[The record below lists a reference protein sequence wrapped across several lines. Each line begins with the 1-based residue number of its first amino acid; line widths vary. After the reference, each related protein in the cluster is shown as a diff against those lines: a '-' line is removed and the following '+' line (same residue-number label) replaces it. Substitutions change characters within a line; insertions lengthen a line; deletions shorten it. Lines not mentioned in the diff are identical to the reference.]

1 MCSCYSATSES
12 AESPYNRVARVTRVL
27 HTSCLCHQK
36 SYRNVA
42 WRVATMPGRPRRESR
57 WWAPQGCPAWMTKS
71 EVDVLWK
78 PEDDLEGEFD
88 RAVAEQGESA
98 TARRKLMNYFI
109 FNSTEIAD
117 WQEETDRA
125 SWYLRT
131 TGSLTLLLLRSKVET
146 YKSATYEERGSED
159 WMDRLFAASWPSAVA
174 PQAAQSGS
182 EADDHLSGIDDDSPS
197 VANGDDS
204 SVQMETNAVAPQ
216 AAQSGSE
223 ADDNLSGIDDDS
235 PSVANGD
242 DSLVQMETNAV
253 APQAAQSP
261 SEADDN
267 LAGNDDDDDEMDEAM
282 GAAEHEQG
290 TNVLPVSKGGASA
303 SSSAAT
309 WSSFAHASANT
320 PSAVASNGKVPAGV
334 TTATFDMKGYSIESG
349 KTASKMPAF
358 QVGHCTNLEELL
370 ASSHKK
376 ARLTEALGQEIE
388 VKLKP
393 LMDTGIIINESLRQ
407 AWLGDKNG
415 GNAGKCDSDNS
426 NGVSNPEEAT
436 TEAVA
441 ASFVAAVIAAAVAN
455 VEAGNGGQEGK
466 TADPSAAAAI
476 ASASTSSAAVASASA
491 SPAAS
496 TAAVALK
503 TATAKSASKGKQKMT
518 PEDKAVDSH
527 VDPYPKPDDSDE
539 EDGARRRRN
548 AGAEARAGHKRTSDA
563 LEQVAETNVIAMAIL
578 AKDCSMPALR
588 VAPSDPEG
596 DRSVVWLQ
604 NHHLVVNIASQ
615 SAWRLF
621 LMEHGEPTFCTKE
634 IFAGVGLL
642 RPGVS
647 PLLLAS
653 APICVRREALAR
665 NGKAGIPGDEIDLI
679 LCDGQAQKRGHAMLA
694 SVIRGMHE
702 MVTLKP
708 VGHHGYVVLTFLQ
721 CFTHEATFQKDEAW
735 LCDNYPHL
743 VPLLY
748 KPAAIVM
755 ANNEN
760 SLADTLLLASVE
772 DMSPGSKEAI
782 FQKGR
787 NSLLQKARHLIIDM
801 QEKRCEDG
809 TRLLFN
815 HDRSGQPIVNVQQL
829 KTMRWATDVFKAESA
844 FTAGDSGHQG
854 SESVSQLPAVT
865 ATQGGRK
872 TTKVSGPASV
882 AAGALSS
889 APKSAARPA
898 AARPAA
904 ALAAS
909 SPAVASSCS
918 KSSAGSKSTQ
928 LAKPKQGLSSLNPKQ
943 GQSSGRYPKMA
954 VQEDMLDVDT
964 ASVVESL
971 SEALGLGGSPTFD
984 ALDVAG
990 VLKHIDVQAARA
1002 NAQRGAKAAFDYI
1015 KGRTSTLVNTTW
1027 KNNLQ
1032 RMETKAFQA
1041 TTLHELRNVERMAL
1055 SYYEDLVSAMNVL
1068 YSMALKYSAS
1078 YAPQVKQSNLLKTHY
1093 ENVGRAVSSVMARLE
1108 ETANERKRSRGGTP
1122 PVHALSLMPPSQPSL
1137 PSEMVDVLK
1146 QIAEVGQ
1153 TIAEAKRPRPEAKE
1167 TDAKIRDLQKE
1178 LDITKATYEAE
1189 AKHGSKLAAQASSF
1203 QAEQDKLK
1211 EKLHQVEMENA
1222 KMQASI
1228 TAKAEMQV
1236 ELTKLNQAHLESS
1249 NTASCFRGA
1258 MMMQSCTSFGAG
1270 GSSQQVMGAHQGWAA
1285 LLGCSQSAS
1294 GGFGSSLPM
1303 MAPRNRPL
1311 QELKGPADETSPMP
1325 PRVAQEVQ
1333 ELITE
1338 VERAMK
1344 VCSANQNFDGALAL
1358 QSQGRAIKQ
1367 TVEEIAVLN
1376 ANLTEFKRVNAFEEA
1391 ATTFRQLDEAVTKLN
1406 QQKDAVRNTLS
1417 QLF

>member
-1 MCSCYSATSES
+1 
-12 AESPYNRVARVTRVL
+12 
-27 HTSCLCHQK
+27 
-36 SYRNVA
+36 
-42 WRVATMPGRPRRESR
+42 
-57 WWAPQGCPAWMTKS
+57 
-71 EVDVLWK
+71 
-78 PEDDLEGEFD
+78 
-88 RAVAEQGESA
+88 
-98 TARRKLMNYFI
+98 
-109 FNSTEIAD
+109 
-117 WQEETDRA
+117 
-125 SWYLRT
+125 
-131 TGSLTLLLLRSKVET
+131 
-146 YKSATYEERGSED
+146 
-159 WMDRLFAASWPSAVA
+159 
-174 PQAAQSGS
+174 
-182 EADDHLSGIDDDSPS
+182 
-197 VANGDDS
+197 
-204 SVQMETNAVAPQ
+204 
-216 AAQSGSE
+216 
-223 ADDNLSGIDDDS
+223 
-235 PSVANGD
+235 
-242 DSLVQMETNAV
+242 
-253 APQAAQSP
+253 
-261 SEADDN
+261 
-267 LAGNDDDDDEMDEAM
+267 
-282 GAAEHEQG
+282 
-290 TNVLPVSKGGASA
+290 
-303 SSSAAT
+303 
-309 WSSFAHASANT
+309 
-320 PSAVASNGKVPAGV
+320 
-334 TTATFDMKGYSIESG
+334 
-349 KTASKMPAF
+349 
-358 QVGHCTNLEELL
+358 
-370 ASSHKK
+370 
-376 ARLTEALGQEIE
+376 
-388 VKLKP
+388 
-393 LMDTGIIINESLRQ
+393 
-407 AWLGDKNG
+407 
-415 GNAGKCDSDNS
+415 
-426 NGVSNPEEAT
+426 
-436 TEAVA
+436 
-441 ASFVAAVIAAAVAN
+441 
-455 VEAGNGGQEGK
+455 
-466 TADPSAAAAI
+466 
-476 ASASTSSAAVASASA
+476 
-491 SPAAS
+491 
-496 TAAVALK
+496 
-503 TATAKSASKGKQKMT
+503 
-518 PEDKAVDSH
+518 
-527 VDPYPKPDDSDE
+527 
-539 EDGARRRRN
+539 
-548 AGAEARAGHKRTSDA
+548 
-563 LEQVAETNVIAMAIL
+563 MAIL
-578 AKDCSMPALR
+578 AKDCSMPALG

-679 LCDGQAQKRGHAMLA
+679 LSDGQAQKRGHAMLA

-721 CFTHEATFQKDEAW
+721 CFTHEATFQKDESW

-748 KPAAIVM
+748 NPAAIVM

-760 SLADTLLLASVE
+760 SLADALLLASVE

-787 NSLLQKARHLIIDM
+787 SSLLQKARHLIIDM
-801 QEKRCEDG
+801 QEKRGEDG
-809 TRLLFN
+809 TRLLFT
-815 HDRSGQPIVNVQQL
+815 HDRAGQPIVNVQQL

-854 SESVSQLPAVT
+854 SESVSLLPAVT

-872 TTKVSGPASV
+872 TTKGSGPASV

-889 APKSAARPA
+889 APKSAA
-898 AARPAA
+898 ARTAA

-928 LAKPKQGLSSLNPKQ
+928 LAKPKQGQSSLNPKQ
-943 GQSSGRYPKMA
+943 GQSSVRNPKEA
-954 VQEDMLDVDT
+954 ANKEDIFDADT

-971 SEALGLGGSPTFD
+971 TEALGLGGSPTFD
-984 ALDVAG
+984 SLDVADL
-990 VLKHIDVQAARA
+990 LKHIDEQAARG

-1015 KGRTSTLVNTTW
+1015 KGRTSSLVNNTW

-1032 RMETKAFQA
+1032 KMENRAFQA
-1041 TTLHELRNVERMAL
+1041 TTLDELRNVERMAR

-1093 ENVGRAVSSVMARLE
+1093 DDVVRAVQRGVARLE
-1108 ETANERKRSRGGTP
+1108 ETANERKRSRGATP
-1122 PVHALSLMPPSQPSL
+1122 PVHALSLMPPPQPSF
-1137 PSEMVDVLK
+1137 PSELVDVFK
-1146 QIAEVGQ
+1146 RIAEVGQ
-1153 TIAEAKRPRPEAKE
+1153 SIAEAKRPRPEAKE
-1167 TDAKIRDLQKE
+1167 TDARISDLKKE
-1178 LDITKATYEAE
+1178 IEITKATHEAE

-1203 QAEQDKLK
+1203 QAQQDKLK

-1228 TAKAEMQV
+1228 AAKAEMQV
-1236 ELTKLNQAHLESS
+1236 ELTKVNQAHLESS

-1294 GGFGSSLPM
+1294 GGFGSLPPM
-1303 MAPRNRPL
+1303 MAPRNRSLP
-1311 QELKGPADETSPMP
+1311 ELKGPADETSPMP
-1325 PRVAQEVQ
+1325 PRVAQEVE

-1344 VCSANQNFDGALAL
+1344 VCSANQKFDGALAL

>member
-1 MCSCYSATSES
+1 MCYCYSATSES

-42 WRVATMPGRPRRESR
+42 WRVACHATMPGRPKRGSR
-57 WWAPQGCPAWMTKS
+57 WWAPLGCPAWMTKS

-159 WMDRLFAASWPSAVA
+159 WMDRLFAASWPCSAVA

-204 SVQMETNAVAPQ
+204 
-216 AAQSGSE
+216 
-223 ADDNLSGIDDDS
+223 
-235 PSVANGD
+235 
-242 DSLVQMETNAV
+242 LVQMETNAV
-253 APQAAQSP
+253 APPAAQSP

-267 LAGNDDDDDEMDEAM
+267 LAGNDDDDDEMDKAM

-309 WSSFAHASANT
+309 WSSFAHAFANT
-320 PSAVASNGKVPAGV
+320 PSAVASNGKAPAV
-334 TTATFDMKGYSIESG
+334 TNATFDMQGYSIESG

-358 QVGHCTNLEELL
+358 QVGHCTDLEELL

-393 LMDTGIIINESLRQ
+393 LMDTGIIINEGLRQ

-441 ASFVAAVIAAAVAN
+441 ASVVAAVIAAAVAN

-503 TATAKSASKGKQKMT
+503 TANAKSASKGKQKMT

-539 EDGARRRRN
+539 EDGAGRRRS

-588 VAPSDPEG
+588 VTPSDPEG

-721 CFTHEATFQKDEAW
+721 CFTHEATFQKDESW
-735 LCDNYPHL
+735 LNDNYPHL

-760 SLADTLLLASVE
+760 SLADALLLASVE

-872 TTKVSGPASV
+872 TTKGSGPASV

-928 LAKPKQGLSSLNPKQ
+928 LAKPKQGPSSLNPKQ

-954 VQEDMLDVDT
+954 VEEDMLDVDT

-971 SEALGLGGSPTFD
+971 SEALGLGRSPTFD

-1041 TTLHELRNVERMAL
+1041 TTLHELRNVEQMAL

-1137 PSEMVDVLK
+1137 PSEMVHVLK

-1178 LDITKATYEAE
+1178 LDITKATYAAE

-1391 ATTFRQLDEAVTKLN
+1391 ATAFRQLDEAVTKLN

-1417 QLF
+1417 QLFC

>member
-1 MCSCYSATSES
+1 
-12 AESPYNRVARVTRVL
+12 
-27 HTSCLCHQK
+27 
-36 SYRNVA
+36 
-42 WRVATMPGRPRRESR
+42 
-57 WWAPQGCPAWMTKS
+57 MTKS

-78 PEDDLEGEFD
+78 PEDDLEVEFD
-88 RAVAEQGESA
+88 RVVAEQGECA
-98 TARRKLMNYFI
+98 TARRMLMNYFI

-159 WMDRLFAASWPSAVA
+159 WMDGLFAASWTSAVA

-182 EADDHLSGIDDDSPS
+182 EPDDHLSGIDDDSPS
-197 VANGDDS
+197 VAND
-204 SVQMETNAVAPQ
+204 
-216 AAQSGSE
+216 
-223 ADDNLSGIDDDS
+223 
-235 PSVANGD
+235 D

-253 APQAAQSP
+253 APQAAQNP

-267 LAGNDDDDDEMDEAM
+267 LAGNDDDDDEMDTAM

-320 PSAVASNGKVPAGV
+320 PSAVASNGKAPAL
-334 TTATFDMKGYSIESG
+334 TTATFDMHGCSIEFSIESG

-358 QVGHCTNLEELL
+358 QVGHFTDLDELL
-370 ASSHKK
+370 AASQKK
-376 ARLTEALGQEIE
+376 ARSTEVLGQEIE
-388 VKLKP
+388 VQLKP
-393 LMDTGIIINESLRQ
+393 LFDTGIRIHEGLRQ
-407 AWLGDKNG
+407 ARLGDKNG
-415 GNAGKCDSDNS
+415 GNGGKCDSDDS

-441 ASFVAAVIAAAVAN
+441 ASVVAAVIAAAVAN

-503 TATAKSASKGKQKMT
+503 AADAKSASKGKQKMT

-539 EDGARRRRN
+539 EDGARRRRS
-548 AGAEARAGHKRTSDA
+548 AGAEARTGHKRTSDA
-563 LEQVAETNVIAMAIL
+563 LEQVVETNVIAMAIL
-578 AKDCSMPALR
+578 AKDCSMPDLR

-653 APICVRREALAR
+653 APICVRRDALAR

-721 CFTHEATFQKDEAW
+721 CFTHEATFQKDESW

-760 SLADTLLLASVE
+760 SLADALLLASVE

-801 QEKRCEDG
+801 QEKRCADG

-815 HDRSGQPIVNVQQL
+815 HDRSGQPIVNLQQL

-854 SESVSQLPAVT
+854 SESVSLLPAVT
-865 ATQGGRK
+865 STQGGRK
-872 TTKVSGPASV
+872 TTKGSGPASV

-889 APKSAARPA
+889 APKS

-954 VQEDMLDVDT
+954 AQEDMFDADT

-984 ALDVAG
+984 SLDVAG
-990 VLKHIDVQAARA
+990 VLKQIDVHATRA

-1015 KGRTSTLVNTTW
+1015 KGRTSALVNTTW

-1041 TTLHELRNVERMAL
+1041 TTLHELRNVERTAL

-1093 ENVGRAVSSVMARLE
+1093 ENVTRAVSSGMARLE
-1108 ETANERKRSRGGTP
+1108 EAANEKKRSRGGTP
-1122 PVHALSLMPPSQPSL
+1122 PVHALSLMPPSQQSL
-1137 PSEMVDVLK
+1137 PSEMVHVLK

-1153 TIAEAKRPRPEAKE
+1153 TIAEAEAKRPRPEAKE

-1178 LDITKATYEAE
+1178 LDITKATHEAE
-1189 AKHGSKLAAQASSF
+1189 AKHGSKLAAQASSY
-1203 QAEQDKLK
+1203 QAQQDKLL
-1211 EKLHQVEMENA
+1211 EKLHQVEIENA

-1228 TAKAEMQV
+1228 AAKAEMQV
-1236 ELTKLNQAHLESS
+1236 ELTKVNQAHLESS

-1303 MAPRNRPL
+1303 MAPRNRSLP
-1311 QELKGPADETSPMP
+1311 ELKGPADETSPMP

-1344 VCSANQNFDGALAL
+1344 VCSTNENFDVALAL

-1367 TVEEIAVLN
+1367 TVEEIAVLT

>member
-1 MCSCYSATSES
+1 M
-12 AESPYNRVARVTRVL
+12 
-27 HTSCLCHQK
+27 
-36 SYRNVA
+36 
-42 WRVATMPGRPRRESR
+42 
-57 WWAPQGCPAWMTKS
+57 
-71 EVDVLWK
+71 
-78 PEDDLEGEFD
+78 
-88 RAVAEQGESA
+88 
-98 TARRKLMNYFI
+98 
-109 FNSTEIAD
+109 
-117 WQEETDRA
+117 
-125 SWYLRT
+125 
-131 TGSLTLLLLRSKVET
+131 
-146 YKSATYEERGSED
+146 
-159 WMDRLFAASWPSAVA
+159 AASV
-174 PQAAQSGS
+174 
-182 EADDHLSGIDDDSPS
+182 
-197 VANGDDS
+197 
-204 SVQMETNAVAPQ
+204 
-216 AAQSGSE
+216 
-223 ADDNLSGIDDDS
+223 
-235 PSVANGD
+235 
-242 DSLVQMETNAV
+242 
-253 APQAAQSP
+253 
-261 SEADDN
+261 
-267 LAGNDDDDDEMDEAM
+267 
-282 GAAEHEQG
+282 
-290 TNVLPVSKGGASA
+290 
-303 SSSAAT
+303 
-309 WSSFAHASANT
+309 
-320 PSAVASNGKVPAGV
+320 
-334 TTATFDMKGYSIESG
+334 
-349 KTASKMPAF
+349 
-358 QVGHCTNLEELL
+358 
-370 ASSHKK
+370 
-376 ARLTEALGQEIE
+376 
-388 VKLKP
+388 
-393 LMDTGIIINESLRQ
+393 
-407 AWLGDKNG
+407 
-415 GNAGKCDSDNS
+415 
-426 NGVSNPEEAT
+426 
-436 TEAVA
+436 
-441 ASFVAAVIAAAVAN
+441 VAAVIAAAVAN

-503 TATAKSASKGKQKMT
+503 AAAAKSASKGKQKMT

-563 LEQVAETNVIAMAIL
+563 LEQVVETNVIAMAIL

-721 CFTHEATFQKDEAW
+721 CFTHEATFQKDESW
-735 LCDNYPHL
+735 LNDNYPHL

-760 SLADTLLLASVE
+760 SLADALLLASVE

-854 SESVSQLPAVT
+854 SESVSLLPAVT
-865 ATQGGRK
+865 ATQGNRK
-872 TTKVSGPASV
+872 TTKGSGPASV

-889 APKSAARPA
+889 APKS

-943 GQSSGRYPKMA
+943 GQSSVRNPKEA
-954 VQEDMLDVDT
+954 ANKEDIFDADT

-971 SEALGLGGSPTFD
+971 TEALGLGRSPTFD
-984 ALDVAG
+984 SLDVADL
-990 VLKHIDVQAARA
+990 LKHIDEQAARG

-1137 PSEMVDVLK
+1137 PSEMVHVLK

-1167 TDAKIRDLQKE
+1167 TDAKVRDLQKE
-1178 LDITKATYEAE
+1178 LDVIKATHEAE

-1203 QAEQDKLK
+1203 QAQQDKLK

-1228 TAKAEMQV
+1228 QAKAEMQV
-1236 ELTKLNQAHLESS
+1236 ELTKVNQAHLESS

-1303 MAPRNRPL
+1303 MAPRNRSL

>member
-1 MCSCYSATSES
+1 
-12 AESPYNRVARVTRVL
+12 
-27 HTSCLCHQK
+27 
-36 SYRNVA
+36 
-42 WRVATMPGRPRRESR
+42 
-57 WWAPQGCPAWMTKS
+57 MTKS

-197 VANGDDS
+197 VANGDDC
-204 SVQMETNAVAPQ
+204 
-216 AAQSGSE
+216 
-223 ADDNLSGIDDDS
+223 
-235 PSVANGD
+235 
-242 DSLVQMETNAV
+242 LVQMETNAV

-320 PSAVASNGKVPAGV
+320 PSAVASNGKAPAV
-334 TTATFDMKGYSIESG
+334 TTATFDMQGYSIESG

-358 QVGHCTNLEELL
+358 QVGHCTDLEELL

-441 ASFVAAVIAAAVAN
+441 ASVVAAVIAAAVAN

-503 TATAKSASKGKQKMT
+503 TATATSASKGKQKMT

-539 EDGARRRRN
+539 EDGARRRRS

-578 AKDCSMPALR
+578 AKDCSMTALR
-588 VAPSDPEG
+588 VMPSDPEG

-721 CFTHEATFQKDEAW
+721 CFTHEATFQKDESW

-760 SLADTLLLASVE
+760 SLADALLLASVE

-872 TTKVSGPASV
+872 TTKGLGPASV

-918 KSSAGSKSTQ
+918 KSSTGSKSTQ
-928 LAKPKQGLSSLNPKQ
+928 LTKPKQGPSSLNPKQ

-1178 LDITKATYEAE
+1178 LDITKATYAAE
-1189 AKHGSKLAAQASSF
+1189 AKHGSKLASQASSF

-1338 VERAMK
+1338 VERAIK

-1376 ANLTEFKRVNAFEEA
+1376 ANLTELKRVNAFEEA

>member
-1 MCSCYSATSES
+1 
-12 AESPYNRVARVTRVL
+12 
-27 HTSCLCHQK
+27 
-36 SYRNVA
+36 
-42 WRVATMPGRPRRESR
+42 
-57 WWAPQGCPAWMTKS
+57 MTKS
-71 EVDVLWK
+71 EVEALWK
-78 PEDDLEGEFD
+78 PEDDLEGEF
-88 RAVAEQGESA
+88 ESQESA
-98 TARRKLMNYFI
+98 TARRMLMNYLI
-109 FNSTEIAD
+109 FNPTEIAD

-125 SWYLRT
+125 SWYRCT
-131 TGSLTLLLLRSKVET
+131 TGSLTLLHLRDKVEQ

-159 WMDRLFAASWPSAVA
+159 WMDQLFAEPSTSAVA
-174 PQAAQSGS
+174 A
-182 EADDHLSGIDDDSPS
+182 E
-197 VANGDDS
+197 
-204 SVQMETNAVAPQ
+204 

-242 DSLVQMETNAV
+242 DSLAQMETNAV
-253 APQAAQSP
+253 SAQAAQSP
-261 SEADDN
+261 SVADNN

-290 TNVLPVSKGGASA
+290 TSLVLPVSKGGASA
-303 SSSAAT
+303 SSSAAA
-309 WSSFAHASANT
+309 WSSFAHASA
-320 PSAVASNGKVPAGV
+320 AASNCEAPAS
-334 TTATFDMKGYSIESG
+334 TTATFHMQGNSIERG
-349 KTASKMPAF
+349 KTASMMPAF
-358 QVGHCTNLEELL
+358 QVGHITDLDELL
-370 ASSHKK
+370 AASQKK
-376 ARLTEALGQEIE
+376 ARLMEAEGQKIE
-388 VKLKP
+388 DNLKP
-393 LMDTGIIINESLRQ
+393 LFKTGIIINEDLRR
-407 AWLGDKNG
+407 AWLGDKNVGNG
-415 GNAGKCDSDNS
+415 GKRDSDDS
-426 NGVSNPEEAT
+426 NGVLNPEEAT
-436 TEAVA
+436 AEAVA
-441 ASFVAAVIAAAVAN
+441 ASFAAAVIALAVAN
-455 VEAGNGGQEGK
+455 VEAGNGAQEGK

-476 ASASTSSAAVASASA
+476 ASASASASSAAIASASASSAAVASASA
-491 SPAAS
+491 SSAAS
-496 TAAVALK
+496 RAAVALK
-503 TATAKSASKGKQKMT
+503 AVAAKSASMGKQKIT
-518 PEDKAVDSH
+518 PMVVDSH
-527 VDPYPKPDDSDE
+527 VVPYSKPDDSDE
-539 EDGARRRRN
+539 EDGASLWRSAR
-548 AGAEARAGHKRTSDA
+548 AEANAGHKRTSDA
-563 LEQVAETNVIAMAIL
+563 LEQVVEANVIAMAIL

-653 APICVRREALAR
+653 APICVQREALAR

-679 LCDGQAQKRGHAMLA
+679 LSDCQAQKRGHAMLA
-694 SVIRGMHE
+694 SVIRGQYE

-721 CFTHEATFQKDEAW
+721 CFTHEATFKKDESW
-735 LCDNYPHL
+735 LLDHYPHL

-760 SLADTLLLASVE
+760 SPADSLLLASVE

-787 NSLLQKARHLIIDM
+787 STLLQKARHLIIDM
-801 QEKRCEDG
+801 QEKRGEDG
-809 TRLLFN
+809 TRLLFT
-815 HDRSGQPIVNVQQL
+815 HDRAGQPMVNFQQL

-844 FTAGDSGHQG
+844 FNAGDSGHQG
-854 SESVSQLPAVT
+854 SESVSLHPAVM
-865 ATQGGRK
+865 AKQASRK
-872 TTKVSGPASV
+872 TNGSVPASL

-889 APKSAARPA
+889 APKSAA
-898 AARPAA
+898 ARTAA

-928 LAKPKQGLSSLNPKQ
+928 IAKPKSSLNSKQ
-943 GQSSGRYPKMA
+943 GQSSVRNPKEA
-954 VQEDMLDVDT
+954 ANKEDIFDADT

-971 SEALGLGGSPTFD
+971 TEALGLGGSPTFD
-984 ALDVAG
+984 SLDLADA
-990 VLKHIDVQAARA
+990 LKHIDEQAAKA
-1002 NAQRGAKAAFDYI
+1002 KAQRGAKAAFDYI
-1015 KGRTSTLVNTTW
+1015 KGRTSSLVNNTW

-1032 RMETKAFQA
+1032 KMENRAFQA
-1041 TTLHELRNVERMAL
+1041 TTLDELRNVERMAR

-1093 ENVGRAVSSVMARLE
+1093 EDVVRAVSRGVARLE

-1122 PVHALSLMPPSQPSL
+1122 PVHALSLMPPQQPSF
-1137 PSEMVDVLK
+1137 PSELVDVFK
-1146 QIAEVGQ
+1146 RIAEVGQ
-1153 TIAEAKRPRPEAKE
+1153 SIAEAKRPRPEAKE
-1167 TDAKIRDLQKE
+1167 TDARISDLKKE
-1178 LDITKATYEAE
+1178 LEITKAKHEME
-1189 AKHGSKLAAQASSF
+1189 AKHGSKLTEQASSF
-1203 QAEQDKLK
+1203 QARQDKLK
-1211 EKLHQVEMENA
+1211 EELHQVQMENA
-1222 KMQASI
+1222 RMQERSA
-1228 TAKAEMQV
+1228 AKAEMQV
-1236 ELTKLNQAHLESS
+1236 ELTKMSQAHFESS

-1303 MAPRNRPL
+1303 MAPRNHTVL
-1311 QELKGPADETSPMP
+1311 ELKGPADKTSPMP
-1325 PRVAQEVQ
+1325 PGVAQDVQ

-1338 VERAMK
+1338 VERAIK
-1344 VCSANQNFDGALAL
+1344 VCSECQNFDGALAL
-1358 QSQGRAIKQ
+1358 QNQGRAIKQ
-1367 TVEEIAVLN
+1367 TVEEIAVLD
-1376 ANLTEFKRVNAFEEA
+1376 ANLTEFKRVNDFDKAGA
-1391 ATTFRQLDEAVTKLN
+1391 TFRQLEEAVTKLN

>member
-1 MCSCYSATSES
+1 
-12 AESPYNRVARVTRVL
+12 
-27 HTSCLCHQK
+27 
-36 SYRNVA
+36 
-42 WRVATMPGRPRRESR
+42 
-57 WWAPQGCPAWMTKS
+57 MTKS

-159 WMDRLFAASWPSAVA
+159 WMDRLFAASWPGAVAPQAAQSAREPDDHLSGIDDDSPSVADGDDSSVQMETHAVA

-182 EADDHLSGIDDDSPS
+182 EADDNLSGIDDDSPS

-216 AAQSGSE
+216 AAQS
-223 ADDNLSGIDDDS
+223 
-235 PSVANGD
+235 
-242 DSLVQMETNAV
+242 
-253 APQAAQSP
+253 P

-267 LAGNDDDDDEMDEAM
+267 LAGNDDDDEAM

-320 PSAVASNGKVPAGV
+320 PSAVNSNGKVPAGV
-334 TTATFDMKGYSIESG
+334 TTATFDMQGYSIESG
-349 KTASKMPAF
+349 KTSSKMPAF
-358 QVGHCTNLEELL
+358 QVGHCTDLEELL

-376 ARLTEALGQEIE
+376 AKLTEALGQEIE
-388 VKLKP
+388 VQLKP
-393 LMDTGIIINESLRQ
+393 VMDTGIRVNESLRQ
-407 AWLGDKNG
+407 AWLGHKNG

-426 NGVSNPEEAT
+426 NGVSNPEEST

-441 ASFVAAVIAAAVAN
+441 ASVVAAVIAAAVAN

-476 ASASTSSAAVASASA
+476 ASASASTSASTSASASTSSAAVASASA

-503 TATAKSASKGKQKMT
+503 TATAKSAINGKQKMT

-527 VDPYPKPDDSDE
+527 VDTYPKPDDSDE
-539 EDGARRRRN
+539 EDGARRRQS
-548 AGAEARAGHKRTSDA
+548 AVAEARAGHKRTSDA
-563 LEQVAETNVIAMAIL
+563 LKEVVETNVIAMAIL

-721 CFTHEATFQKDEAW
+721 CFTHEATFQKDESW
-735 LCDNYPHL
+735 LNDNYPHL

-760 SLADTLLLASVE
+760 SLADALLLASVE

-801 QEKRCEDG
+801 QEKRCEDE

-815 HDRSGQPIVNVQQL
+815 HDRSGKPIVNVQQL

-854 SESVSQLPAVT
+854 SESVSQLTAVT
-865 ATQGGRK
+865 ATQGGKK
-872 TTKVSGPASV
+872 TTKGSGTASV
-882 AAGALSS
+882 AAGVLSS

-928 LAKPKQGLSSLNPKQ
+928 LAKPKQGPSSLNPKQ
-943 GQSSGRYPKMA
+943 GQSSGRFPKMA
-954 VQEDMLDVDT
+954 VQEHMLDVDT

-990 VLKHIDVQAARA
+990 VLKHIDVQAAGT
-1002 NAQRGAKAAFDYI
+1002 NDKRGAKAAFDYI

-1167 TDAKIRDLQKE
+1167 TDAKIRDLQNE
-1178 LDITKATYEAE
+1178 LDVMKATHEAE
-1189 AKHGSKLAAQASSF
+1189 AKHGSKMAEQASSF

-1211 EKLHQVEMENA
+1211 EKLHQVEIENA

-1236 ELTKLNQAHLESS
+1236 ELTKVNQAHLESS

-1303 MAPRNRPL
+1303 MAPQNRPL
-1311 QELKGPADETSPMP
+1311 PELKGPADETSPML

-1338 VERAMK
+1338 VERATK
-1344 VCSANQNFDGALAL
+1344 VCSTNENFDGALAL

-1391 ATTFRQLDEAVTKLN
+1391 AKTFRQLDEAVTKLN

>member
-1 MCSCYSATSES
+1 
-12 AESPYNRVARVTRVL
+12 
-27 HTSCLCHQK
+27 
-36 SYRNVA
+36 
-42 WRVATMPGRPRRESR
+42 
-57 WWAPQGCPAWMTKS
+57 
-71 EVDVLWK
+71 
-78 PEDDLEGEFD
+78 
-88 RAVAEQGESA
+88 
-98 TARRKLMNYFI
+98 
-109 FNSTEIAD
+109 
-117 WQEETDRA
+117 
-125 SWYLRT
+125 
-131 TGSLTLLLLRSKVET
+131 
-146 YKSATYEERGSED
+146 
-159 WMDRLFAASWPSAVA
+159 MDRLFAASWTSAVA
-174 PQAAQSGS
+174 AQAAQS
-182 EADDHLSGIDDDSPS
+182 ESGP
-197 VANGDDS
+197 
-204 SVQMETNAVAPQ
+204 
-216 AAQSGSE
+216 
-223 ADDNLSGIDDDS
+223 DDNLSGIDDDS

-242 DSLVQMETNAV
+242 GSPVQMEIDAV
-253 APQAAQSP
+253 VPQAAQSG

-267 LAGNDDDDDEMDEAM
+267 LSGDDDDDEMDKAM

-303 SSSAAT
+303 SSSAAA
-309 WSSFAHASANT
+309 WSSFAHASAAASKGEAPASAA
-320 PSAVASNGKVPAGV
+320 PSAAASNGKAPAL
-334 TTATFDMKGYSIESG
+334 TTATFKMQGNSIEPG
-349 KTASKMPAF
+349 KMASMMPAF
-358 QVGHCTNLEELL
+358 QVGDFTNLDELL
-370 ASSHKK
+370 AASQKK

-388 VKLKP
+388 VQLKP
-393 LMDTGIIINESLRQ
+393 LFDTGIIIHEGLRQ

-415 GNAGKCDSDNS
+415 GNGGKCDSDDS

-441 ASFVAAVIAAAVAN
+441 ASVVAAVIAAAVAN
-455 VEAGNGGQEGK
+455 VETGNGAQEGK

-476 ASASTSSAAVASASA
+476 ASPSALSAAVASASASSATSTAAAAWTAVVANVEAGNGAQERKTADPSADAAIASTSASSAAVASASA
-491 SPAAS
+491 SSATS
-496 TAAVALK
+496 TAAAAL
-503 TATAKSASKGKQKMT
+503 TAAAASSASKKKQKMT
-518 PEDKAVDSH
+518 PEEEALYSKAYSSA
-527 VDPYPKPDDSDE
+527 KPDDSDE
-539 EDGARRRRN
+539 EDGARRWQS
-548 AGAEARAGHKRTSDA
+548 AGAEASAGHKRTSDA
-563 LEQVAETNVIAMAIL
+563 LEHVVETNVIAMAFL
-578 AKDCSMPALR
+578 AKDCSMPALQ

-604 NHHLVVNIASQ
+604 NHHLAVNIATQ
-615 SAWRLF
+615 SPWRLF

-634 IFAGVGLL
+634 IFAGLGLL

-653 APICVRREALAR
+653 APICVQREALAR

-679 LCDGQAQKRGHAMLA
+679 LSEGQAQKRGHAMLA
-694 SVIRGMHE
+694 SVIRGMNE
-702 MVTLKP
+702 VVTLKP

-721 CFTHEATFQKDEAW
+721 CFTHEATFEKDESW
-735 LCDNYPHL
+735 LVDNYPHL

-760 SLADTLLLASVE
+760 SLADSLLLASVE

-787 NSLLQKARHLIIDM
+787 MSLLQKARHLIIDM
-801 QEKRCEDG
+801 QEKRSEDG

-815 HDRSGQPIVNVQQL
+815 HDRSGQPTVNFQEL
-829 KTMRWATDVFKAESA
+829 RAMRWATNVFKEKSV
-844 FTAGDSGHQG
+844 FNAGDSGHQG
-854 SESVSQLPAVT
+854 SKSVSLLPAVT
-865 ATQGGRK
+865 ASQGGK
-872 TTKVSGPASV
+872 KSKGPVPTSL
-882 AAGALSS
+882 AAGALVS
-889 APKSAARPA
+889 APKST
-898 AARPAA
+898 ARPAA

-928 LAKPKQGLSSLNPKQ
+928 LPLSKSKQGQSSLNPKQ
-943 GQSSGRYPKMA
+943 SQSSVRNPRIA
-954 VQEDMLDVDT
+954 AQEDMFDADT

-971 SEALGLGGSPTFD
+971 SEALGIGGSPTFD
-984 ALDVAG
+984 ALDVAD
-990 VLKHIDVQAARA
+990 VLKHIDEHTTRT
-1002 NAQRGAKAAFDYI
+1002 NAHRGAKAAFEYI
-1015 KGRTSTLVNTTW
+1015 KGRTSALVNHTW

-1041 TTLHELRNVERMAL
+1041 TTLDELRNVERMAR

-1078 YAPQVKQSNLLKTHY
+1078 YTPQAKHSTLLKTHY
-1093 ENVGRAVSSVMARLE
+1093 EDVVRAVTRGKARLE
-1108 ETANERKRSRGGTP
+1108 ETANERKRSRGETP
-1122 PVHALSLMPPSQPSL
+1122 PVHALSLMPPPSQPSF
-1137 PSEMVDVLK
+1137 PSEMVTVLK

-1167 TDAKIRDLQKE
+1167 TDARIRDLQKE
-1178 LDITKATYEAE
+1178 LDVTKATHEAE

-1203 QAEQDKLK
+1203 QAQQDKLK

-1228 TAKAEMQV
+1228 AAKAEMQV
-1236 ELTKLNQAHLESS
+1236 ELTKVSQAHLESS

-1303 MAPRNRPL
+1303 MAPRNRSL
-1311 QELKGPADETSPMP
+1311 QELKGPAEETSPMP
-1325 PRVAQEVQ
+1325 PRVAQDVQ

-1338 VERAMK
+1338 VDRAIK
-1344 VCSANQNFDGALAL
+1344 VCSEHENFDGALAL
-1358 QSQGRAIKQ
+1358 QTQGRAIKQ
-1367 TVEEIAVLN
+1367 TVEGIAVLD
-1376 ANLTEFKRVNAFEEA
+1376 ANLTEFKRVNDFDKAGA
-1391 ATTFRQLDEAVTKLN
+1391 TFRQLNEALTKLN
-1406 QQKDAVRNTLS
+1406 HQKDAVRNTLS

>member
-1 MCSCYSATSES
+1 
-12 AESPYNRVARVTRVL
+12 
-27 HTSCLCHQK
+27 
-36 SYRNVA
+36 
-42 WRVATMPGRPRRESR
+42 
-57 WWAPQGCPAWMTKS
+57 MTKS

-159 WMDRLFAASWPSAVA
+159 WMDRLFAASWTSAVA
-174 PQAAQSGS
+174 PQASAQSGS
-182 EADDHLSGIDDDSPS
+182 EPDDHLSGIDDDSPS

-204 SVQMETNAVAPQ
+204 SVQMETIAVAPQ

-242 DSLVQMETNAV
+242 DSLVQMETNTV

-267 LAGNDDDDDEMDEAM
+267 AM

-309 WSSFAHASANT
+309 WSSFARAFANT
-320 PSAVASNGKVPAGV
+320 PSAVASNGKAPDL
-334 TTATFDMKGYSIESG
+334 TTATFDMHGYSIESG

-358 QVGHCTNLEELL
+358 QVGHSTELDELL

-393 LMDTGIIINESLRQ
+393 LFNTGIIIHEGLRQ
-407 AWLGDKNG
+407 ARLGDKNG

-441 ASFVAAVIAAAVAN
+441 ASVAAAVIAAAVAN
-455 VEAGNGGQEGK
+455 VEAGNGGQEGKTADPSAAAAIGGQEGK

-503 TATAKSASKGKQKMT
+503 AAAAKSASKGKQRMT

-539 EDGARRRRN
+539 EDGARRRRS

-563 LEQVAETNVIAMAIL
+563 LEHVVETNVIAMAIL

-679 LCDGQAQKRGHAMLA
+679 LSEGQAQKRGHAMLA

-755 ANNEN
+755 ANDEN
-760 SLADTLLLASVE
+760 SLADALLLASVE

-854 SESVSQLPAVT
+854 SESVSRLPAVT

-872 TTKVSGPASV
+872 TTKGSGPASV

-898 AARPAA
+898 AA
-904 ALAAS
+904 LAAS

-918 KSSAGSKSTQ
+918 KSSSGSKSTQ
-928 LAKPKQGLSSLNPKQ
+928 LAKPKQGMSSLNPKQ
-943 GQSSGRYPKMA
+943 GQSSGRYPKLA
-954 VQEDMLDVDT
+954 VEEDMLDVDT

-990 VLKHIDVQAARA
+990 VLKHIDVQAAQA
-1002 NAQRGAKAAFDYI
+1002 NAKRGAKAAFDYI

-1041 TTLHELRNVERMAL
+1041 TTLHELRNVERMAR

-1137 PSEMVDVLK
+1137 PSEVVHVLK

-1167 TDAKIRDLQKE
+1167 TDAKIRDLQKQ

-1189 AKHGSKLAAQASSF
+1189 AAHGSKLAAQASSF

-1285 LLGCSQSAS
+1285 LLGCSQSAL

-1338 VERAMK
+1338 VERAIK

-1406 QQKDAVRNTLS
+1406 QQKDAARNTLS

>member
-1 MCSCYSATSES
+1 
-12 AESPYNRVARVTRVL
+12 
-27 HTSCLCHQK
+27 
-36 SYRNVA
+36 
-42 WRVATMPGRPRRESR
+42 
-57 WWAPQGCPAWMTKS
+57 
-71 EVDVLWK
+71 
-78 PEDDLEGEFD
+78 
-88 RAVAEQGESA
+88 
-98 TARRKLMNYFI
+98 
-109 FNSTEIAD
+109 
-117 WQEETDRA
+117 
-125 SWYLRT
+125 
-131 TGSLTLLLLRSKVET
+131 
-146 YKSATYEERGSED
+146 
-159 WMDRLFAASWPSAVA
+159 
-174 PQAAQSGS
+174 
-182 EADDHLSGIDDDSPS
+182 
-197 VANGDDS
+197 
-204 SVQMETNAVAPQ
+204 
-216 AAQSGSE
+216 
-223 ADDNLSGIDDDS
+223 
-235 PSVANGD
+235 
-242 DSLVQMETNAV
+242 
-253 APQAAQSP
+253 
-261 SEADDN
+261 
-267 LAGNDDDDDEMDEAM
+267 
-282 GAAEHEQG
+282 
-290 TNVLPVSKGGASA
+290 
-303 SSSAAT
+303 
-309 WSSFAHASANT
+309 
-320 PSAVASNGKVPAGV
+320 
-334 TTATFDMKGYSIESG
+334 
-349 KTASKMPAF
+349 
-358 QVGHCTNLEELL
+358 
-370 ASSHKK
+370 
-376 ARLTEALGQEIE
+376 
-388 VKLKP
+388 LK
-393 LMDTGIIINESLRQ
+393 
-407 AWLGDKNG
+407 
-415 GNAGKCDSDNS
+415 
-426 NGVSNPEEAT
+426 
-436 TEAVA
+436 
-441 ASFVAAVIAAAVAN
+441 AAA
-455 VEAGNGGQEGK
+455 
-466 TADPSAAAAI
+466 
-476 ASASTSSAAVASASA
+476 
-491 SPAAS
+491 
-496 TAAVALK
+496 
-503 TATAKSASKGKQKMT
+503 AKSASMGKQKIT
-518 PEDKAVDSH
+518 PMAVDSH

-539 EDGARRRRN
+539 EDGATWWRS
-548 AGAEARAGHKRTSDA
+548 AGAEASAGHKRTSDA
-563 LEQVAETNVIAMAIL
+563 LEQVVETNVIAMAIL

-653 APICVRREALAR
+653 APICVQREALAR

-679 LCDGQAQKRGHAMLA
+679 LSDCQAQKRGHAMLA

-721 CFTHEATFQKDEAW
+721 CFTHEATFKKDESW
-735 LCDNYPHL
+735 LLDNYPHL

-760 SLADTLLLASVE
+760 SLADSLLLASVE

-787 NSLLQKARHLIIDM
+787 SSLLQKARHLIIDM
-801 QEKRCEDG
+801 QEKRGEDG
-809 TRLLFN
+809 TRLLFT
-815 HDRSGQPIVNVQQL
+815 HDRAGQPMVNFQQL

-844 FTAGDSGHQG
+844 FNAGDSGHQG
-854 SESVSQLPAVT
+854 SESVSLPPAVT
-865 ATQGGRK
+865 ATKGSRK
-872 TTKVSGPASV
+872 TNGSVPASL
-882 AAGALSS
+882 AAGALST
-889 APKSAARPA
+889 APKSAAARTAA
-898 AARPAA
+898 AARTTAALAASSPAVASSCSKSSAGSNAARTAA

-928 LAKPKQGLSSLNPKQ
+928 IAKPKQGQSSLNPKQ
-943 GQSSGRYPKMA
+943 GQSSVRNPKEA
-954 VQEDMLDVDT
+954 ANKEDIFDADT

-971 SEALGLGGSPTFD
+971 TEALGLGGSPTFD
-984 ALDVAG
+984 SLDVADL
-990 VLKHIDVQAARA
+990 LKHIDEQAARG

-1041 TTLHELRNVERMAL
+1041 TTLDELRNIGRMAR

-1093 ENVGRAVSSVMARLE
+1093 DDVVRAVSRGVARLE

-1122 PVHALSLMPPSQPSL
+1122 PVHSLSLMPPPQPSI
-1137 PSEMVDVLK
+1137 PSELVDVFK
-1146 QIAEVGQ
+1146 RIAEVGQ
-1153 TIAEAKRPRPEAKE
+1153 SIAEAKKPRPEAKE
-1167 TDAKIRDLQKE
+1167 TDARISDLKKE
-1178 LDITKATYEAE
+1178 LEITKATHEAE
-1189 AKHGSKLAAQASSF
+1189 EKHGSKLAAQASSF
-1203 QAEQDKLK
+1203 QAQQDKLK

-1228 TAKAEMQV
+1228 AAKAEMQV
-1236 ELTKLNQAHLESS
+1236 ELTKMSHAHLESS

-1303 MAPRNRPL
+1303 MAPRNHTVL
-1311 QELKGPADETSPMP
+1311 ELKGPADKTSPMP
-1325 PRVAQEVQ
+1325 PGVAQDVQ

-1338 VERAMK
+1338 VERAIK
-1344 VCSANQNFDGALAL
+1344 VCSECQKFDGALAL
-1358 QSQGRAIKQ
+1358 QNQGRAIKQ
-1367 TVEEIAVLN
+1367 TVEEIAVLD
-1376 ANLTEFKRVNAFEEA
+1376 ANVTEFKRVNDFDKAGA
-1391 ATTFRQLDEAVTKLN
+1391 TFRQLEEAVTKLN

>member
-1 MCSCYSATSES
+1 LRTSRYFARYFADFSLFCGLLVYFAMEMKLHTILC
-12 AESPYNRVARVTRVL
+12 VAVIQQLVKALNHLTIAWRVL
-27 HTSCLCHQK
+27 HTIACVIK
-36 SYRNVA
+36 SRIIKSRGA
-42 WRVATMPGRPRRESR
+42 RVIRDATMPRAKSGSR
-57 WWAPQGCPAWMTKS
+57 WWAPPGCPAWMTKS
-71 EVDVLWK
+71 EVEALWK
-78 PEDDLEGEFD
+78 PEDDLKGEF
-88 RAVAEQGESA
+88 ESQESA
-98 TARRKLMNYFI
+98 TARRMLMNYFI
-109 FNSTEIAD
+109 FNPTEIAD

-159 WMDRLFAASWPSAVA
+159 WMDRLFAESRTSTVA
-174 PQAAQSGS
+174 AQAAQSGR
-182 EADDHLSGIDDDSPS
+182 EPDDHLSGIDDDSPS

-242 DSLVQMETNAV
+242 DSLVQMETNTV

-309 WSSFAHASANT
+309 WSSFAHASAAASAGKAPASAIT
-320 PSAVASNGKVPAGV
+320 PSAAASNGKAPAL
-334 TTATFDMKGYSIESG
+334 TTATFDMQGYSIESG
-349 KTASKMPAF
+349 KMASMMPAF
-358 QVGHCTNLEELL
+358 QVGDFTDLDEFL
-370 ASSHKK
+370 AASQKK
-376 ARLTEALGQEIE
+376 ARLKEALGQEIE
-388 VKLKP
+388 VQLKP
-393 LMDTGIIINESLRQ
+393 LFDTGIIVHEGLRQ
-407 AWLGDKNG
+407 ARLGDKNG
-415 GNAGKCDSDNS
+415 GNGGKCDSDDS

-441 ASFVAAVIAAAVAN
+441 ASVVAAVIAAAVAN
-455 VEAGNGGQEGK
+455 VEAGNGAQEGK

-476 ASASTSSAAVASASA
+476 ASASASSAAVASASA
-491 SPAAS
+491 SSAAS

-503 TATAKSASKGKQKMT
+503 AAAAKSAGKGKQKFT
-518 PEDKAVDSH
+518 PNKDMAVDSH
-527 VDPYPKPDDSDE
+527 VAPYPKPDDSDE
-539 EDGARRRRN
+539 EDGARWRRS
-548 AGAEARAGHKRTSDA
+548 AGAEASAGHKRTSDA
-563 LEQVAETNVIAMAIL
+563 LEQVVETNVIAMAIL

-604 NHHLVVNIASQ
+604 NHHLVVNITSQ

-653 APICVRREALAR
+653 APICVQREALAR

-679 LCDGQAQKRGHAMLA
+679 LSDCQAQKRGHAMLA

-721 CFTHEATFQKDEAW
+721 CFTHEATFKKDESW
-735 LCDNYPHL
+735 LLDNYPHL

-760 SLADTLLLASVE
+760 SLADSLLLASVE

-787 NSLLQKARHLIIDM
+787 SSLLQKARHVIIDM
-801 QEKRCEDG
+801 QEKLGEDG

-815 HDRSGQPIVNVQQL
+815 HDRAGQPTVNFQQL

-844 FTAGDSGHQG
+844 FNAGDSGHQG
-854 SESVSQLPAVT
+854 SESVSLLPAVT

-872 TTKVSGPASV
+872 TTKGSVPASL
-882 AAGALSS
+882 AAGALSW
-889 APKSAARPA
+889 APKSA

-918 KSSAGSKSTQ
+918 KCSSAGSK
-928 LAKPKQGLSSLNPKQ
+928 
-943 GQSSGRYPKMA
+943 
-954 VQEDMLDVDT
+954 
-964 ASVVESL
+964 
-971 SEALGLGGSPTFD
+971 
-984 ALDVAG
+984 
-990 VLKHIDVQAARA
+990 
-1002 NAQRGAKAAFDYI
+1002 
-1015 KGRTSTLVNTTW
+1015 
-1027 KNNLQ
+1027 
-1032 RMETKAFQA
+1032 
-1041 TTLHELRNVERMAL
+1041 
-1055 SYYEDLVSAMNVL
+1055 
-1068 YSMALKYSAS
+1068 
-1078 YAPQVKQSNLLKTHY
+1078 
-1093 ENVGRAVSSVMARLE
+1093 
-1108 ETANERKRSRGGTP
+1108 
-1122 PVHALSLMPPSQPSL
+1122 
-1137 PSEMVDVLK
+1137 
-1146 QIAEVGQ
+1146 
-1153 TIAEAKRPRPEAKE
+1153 
-1167 TDAKIRDLQKE
+1167 
-1178 LDITKATYEAE
+1178 
-1189 AKHGSKLAAQASSF
+1189 
-1203 QAEQDKLK
+1203 
-1211 EKLHQVEMENA
+1211 
-1222 KMQASI
+1222 
-1228 TAKAEMQV
+1228 
-1236 ELTKLNQAHLESS
+1236 
-1249 NTASCFRGA
+1249 
-1258 MMMQSCTSFGAG
+1258 
-1270 GSSQQVMGAHQGWAA
+1270 
-1285 LLGCSQSAS
+1285 
-1294 GGFGSSLPM
+1294 
-1303 MAPRNRPL
+1303 
-1311 QELKGPADETSPMP
+1311 
-1325 PRVAQEVQ
+1325 
-1333 ELITE
+1333 
-1338 VERAMK
+1338 
-1344 VCSANQNFDGALAL
+1344 
-1358 QSQGRAIKQ
+1358 
-1367 TVEEIAVLN
+1367 
-1376 ANLTEFKRVNAFEEA
+1376 
-1391 ATTFRQLDEAVTKLN
+1391 
-1406 QQKDAVRNTLS
+1406 
-1417 QLF
+1417 

>member
-1 MCSCYSATSES
+1 
-12 AESPYNRVARVTRVL
+12 
-27 HTSCLCHQK
+27 
-36 SYRNVA
+36 
-42 WRVATMPGRPRRESR
+42 
-57 WWAPQGCPAWMTKS
+57 
-71 EVDVLWK
+71 
-78 PEDDLEGEFD
+78 
-88 RAVAEQGESA
+88 
-98 TARRKLMNYFI
+98 
-109 FNSTEIAD
+109 
-117 WQEETDRA
+117 
-125 SWYLRT
+125 
-131 TGSLTLLLLRSKVET
+131 
-146 YKSATYEERGSED
+146 
-159 WMDRLFAASWPSAVA
+159 
-174 PQAAQSGS
+174 
-182 EADDHLSGIDDDSPS
+182 
-197 VANGDDS
+197 
-204 SVQMETNAVAPQ
+204 
-216 AAQSGSE
+216 
-223 ADDNLSGIDDDS
+223 
-235 PSVANGD
+235 
-242 DSLVQMETNAV
+242 
-253 APQAAQSP
+253 
-261 SEADDN
+261 
-267 LAGNDDDDDEMDEAM
+267 
-282 GAAEHEQG
+282 
-290 TNVLPVSKGGASA
+290 
-303 SSSAAT
+303 
-309 WSSFAHASANT
+309 
-320 PSAVASNGKVPAGV
+320 
-334 TTATFDMKGYSIESG
+334 
-349 KTASKMPAF
+349 
-358 QVGHCTNLEELL
+358 
-370 ASSHKK
+370 
-376 ARLTEALGQEIE
+376 
-388 VKLKP
+388 
-393 LMDTGIIINESLRQ
+393 
-407 AWLGDKNG
+407 
-415 GNAGKCDSDNS
+415 
-426 NGVSNPEEAT
+426 
-436 TEAVA
+436 
-441 ASFVAAVIAAAVAN
+441 
-455 VEAGNGGQEGK
+455 
-466 TADPSAAAAI
+466 
-476 ASASTSSAAVASASA
+476 
-491 SPAAS
+491 
-496 TAAVALK
+496 
-503 TATAKSASKGKQKMT
+503 
-518 PEDKAVDSH
+518 
-527 VDPYPKPDDSDE
+527 
-539 EDGARRRRN
+539 
-548 AGAEARAGHKRTSDA
+548 
-563 LEQVAETNVIAMAIL
+563 
-578 AKDCSMPALR
+578 
-588 VAPSDPEG
+588 
-596 DRSVVWLQ
+596 
-604 NHHLVVNIASQ
+604 
-615 SAWRLF
+615 
-621 LMEHGEPTFCTKE
+621 
-634 IFAGVGLL
+634 
-642 RPGVS
+642 
-647 PLLLAS
+647 
-653 APICVRREALAR
+653 
-665 NGKAGIPGDEIDLI
+665 
-679 LCDGQAQKRGHAMLA
+679 
-694 SVIRGMHE
+694 
-702 MVTLKP
+702 
-708 VGHHGYVVLTFLQ
+708 
-721 CFTHEATFQKDEAW
+721 
-735 LCDNYPHL
+735 
-743 VPLLY
+743 
-748 KPAAIVM
+748 M

-760 SLADTLLLASVE
+760 SLADALLLASVE

-854 SESVSQLPAVT
+854 SESVSLLPAVT

-872 TTKVSGPASV
+872 TTKGSGPASV

-889 APKSAARPA
+889 APKS

-943 GQSSGRYPKMA
+943 GQSSGKYPKMA
-954 VQEDMLDVDT
+954 VQEDMFDVDT

-984 ALDVAG
+984 VLDVAG
-990 VLKHIDVQAARA
+990 VLKHIDVQAALA
-1002 NAQRGAKAAFDYI
+1002 NAKRGAKAAFDYI

-1041 TTLHELRNVERMAL
+1041 MTLHELRNVERMAL

-1068 YSMALKYSAS
+1068 YSMALKYSPS

-1093 ENVGRAVSSVMARLE
+1093 ENVGRAVSSGMARLE

-1122 PVHALSLMPPSQPSL
+1122 PVHALSLMPPPSQPSF
-1137 PSEMVDVLK
+1137 PSEMVTVLK

-1167 TDAKIRDLQKE
+1167 TDARIRDLEKE
-1178 LDITKATYEAE
+1178 LDITKATHDAE

-1203 QAEQDKLK
+1203 QAQQDKLK

-1228 TAKAEMQV
+1228 EAKAEMQV
-1236 ELTKLNQAHLESS
+1236 ELTKVNQAHLESS

-1303 MAPRNRPL
+1303 MAPRNRSL

-1325 PRVAQEVQ
+1325 PRVAQDVQ

>member
-1 MCSCYSATSES
+1 
-12 AESPYNRVARVTRVL
+12 
-27 HTSCLCHQK
+27 
-36 SYRNVA
+36 
-42 WRVATMPGRPRRESR
+42 
-57 WWAPQGCPAWMTKS
+57 MTKS

-159 WMDRLFAASWPSAVA
+159 WMDRLFAASWHSAVA

-235 PSVANGD
+235 PSVANVD
-242 DSLVQMETNAV
+242 DS
-253 APQAAQSP
+253 
-261 SEADDN
+261 
-267 LAGNDDDDDEMDEAM
+267 EAM

-309 WSSFAHASANT
+309 WSSFAHALANT
-320 PSAVASNGKVPAGV
+320 PSAVASNGKAPAGV
-334 TTATFDMKGYSIESG
+334 TTATFDMQGYSIDSG

-358 QVGHCTNLEELL
+358 QVGHSTDLEELL

-376 ARLTEALGQEIE
+376 ARLTEALGEEIK

-393 LMDTGIIINESLRQ
+393 LMDTGIIVNESLRQ

-415 GNAGKCDSDNS
+415 GNAGKCDSDNI

-441 ASFVAAVIAAAVAN
+441 ASVVAAVIAAAVAN

-503 TATAKSASKGKQKMT
+503 TATAKSASKGKEKMT

-539 EDGARRRRN
+539 EDGARRRRS

-588 VAPSDPEG
+588 VMPSDPEG

-721 CFTHEATFQKDEAW
+721 CFTHEATFEKDESW

-743 VPLLY
+743 VPLLH

-760 SLADTLLLASVE
+760 SLADALLLASVE

-872 TTKVSGPASV
+872 TTKGSGPASG

-928 LAKPKQGLSSLNPKQ
+928 LAKPKQGPSSLNPKQ

-1041 TTLHELRNVERMAL
+1041 MTLLELRNVERMAL

-1137 PSEMVDVLK
+1137 PSEMVHVLK

-1211 EKLHQVEMENA
+1211 EKLHEVEIENA

-1344 VCSANQNFDGALAL
+1344 VCSANQNFNGALAL
-1358 QSQGRAIKQ
+1358 QSQGSAIKQ

-1391 ATTFRQLDEAVTKLN
+1391 GTTFRQLDEAVTKLN

-1417 QLF
+1417 QLS

>member
-1 MCSCYSATSES
+1 MSLK
-12 AESPYNRVARVTRVL
+12 VV
-27 HTSCLCHQK
+27 Q
-36 SYRNVA
+36 YRKVA
-42 WRVATMPGRPRRESR
+42 WRVACHATMPGRPKAGSR
-57 WWAPQGCPAWMTKS
+57 WWAPRGCPAWMTKS

-78 PEDDLEGEFD
+78 PEDDVEGEF
-88 RAVAEQGESA
+88 ESQESA
-98 TARRKLMNYFI
+98 TARRMLMNYFI
-109 FNSTEIAD
+109 FNATEIAD
-117 WQEETDRA
+117 WQEDTDRA

-159 WMDRLFAASWPSAVA
+159 WMERLFAESWTSAVA
-174 PQAAQSGS
+174 AQAAQSRSEPDDHLSGIDDDSPSVANGDTSPVQMETNVVEAQAAQSPS

-197 VANGDDS
+197 VANGDNS
-204 SVQMETNAVAPQ
+204 PVQMV
-216 AAQSGSE
+216 
-223 ADDNLSGIDDDS
+223 
-235 PSVANGD
+235 
-242 DSLVQMETNAV
+242 
-253 APQAAQSP
+253 
-261 SEADDN
+261 
-267 LAGNDDDDDEMDEAM
+267 
-282 GAAEHEQG
+282 AAEHEQG

-309 WSSFAHASANT
+309 WSPFAHASA
-320 PSAVASNGKVPAGV
+320 AASNGKAPAL
-334 TTATFDMKGYSIESG
+334 TTATFNMQGYSLDLG
-349 KTASKMPAF
+349 KTASMMPAF
-358 QVGHCTNLEELL
+358 QVGHVTDLDELL
-370 ASSHKK
+370 AASQKK
-376 ARLTEALGQEIE
+376 ARSTEALRQEIE
-388 VKLKP
+388 VQLKP
-393 LMDTGIIINESLRQ
+393 LFDTGIIIHEGLRQ
-407 AWLGDKNG
+407 ARLGDKNG
-415 GNAGKCDSDNS
+415 GNGGKCDSDDS
-426 NGVSNPEEAT
+426 NGVSNPEEALT

-441 ASFVAAVIAAAVAN
+441 ASVVAAVIAAAVAN
-455 VEAGNGGQEGK
+455 VEAGNGAQEGK

-476 ASASTSSAAVASASA
+476 ASASASSAAVASASA
-491 SPAAS
+491 SSAAS

-503 TATAKSASKGKQKMT
+503 AAAAKSASKGKQKVT
-518 PEDKAVDSH
+518 PEDMAVDSH
-527 VDPYPKPDDSDE
+527 MDPYPKPDDSDE
-539 EDGARRRRN
+539 EDGARRRRS
-548 AGAEARAGHKRTSDA
+548 AGAEASAGHKRTSDA
-563 LEQVAETNVIAMAIL
+563 LEQVVETNVIAMAIL

-588 VAPSDPEG
+588 VAPSDLEG

-634 IFAGVGLL
+634 IFAGVGLI

-679 LCDGQAQKRGHAMLA
+679 LSDGQAQKRGHAMLA

-721 CFTHEATFQKDEAW
+721 CFTHEATFKKDESW
-735 LCDNYPHL
+735 LLDNYPHL

-760 SLADTLLLASVE
+760 SLADSLLLASVE

-787 NSLLQKARHLIIDM
+787 SSLLQKARHLIIDM

-815 HDRSGQPIVNVQQL
+815 HDRSGQPIVNFQQL

-844 FTAGDSGHQG
+844 FNAGDSGHQG
-854 SESVSQLPAVT
+854 SETVSLLPAVT
-865 ATQGGRK
+865 ATQGSRK
-872 TTKVSGPASV
+872 MQKASVPASL

-889 APKSAARPA
+889 APKSAAARPA
-898 AARPAA
+898 AALA

-928 LAKPKQGLSSLNPKQ
+928 LAKPKQGQSSLNPKQ
-943 GQSSGRYPKMA
+943 GQSSVRNPKMA
-954 VQEDMLDVDT
+954 AKEDIFDADT

-984 ALDVAG
+984 SLDVAD
-990 VLKHIDVQAARA
+990 VLKHIDVQAART
-1002 NAQRGAKAAFDYI
+1002 NAQRGAKAAFEYI
-1015 KGRTSTLVNTTW
+1015 KGRTSTLVNNTW

-1032 RMETKAFQA
+1032 RMENRAYQA
-1041 TTLHELRNVERMAL
+1041 TALDELRNVEQMVR
-1055 SYYEDLVSAMNVL
+1055 SYYEDVVSAMNVL

-1078 YAPQVKQSNLLKTHY
+1078 YAPQVKQSNLLKTHFDDAL
-1093 ENVGRAVSSVMARLE
+1093 RAVSRGVARLE

-1137 PSEMVDVLK
+1137 PSEMVHVLK

-1153 TIAEAKRPRPEAKE
+1153 TIQAEAKRPRPEAKE
-1167 TDAKIRDLQKE
+1167 TDAMIHKLQKDAMIHKLQKE
-1178 LDITKATYEAE
+1178 LEITKATHEAE
-1189 AKHGSKLAAQASSF
+1189 AKHGSKLAAQTSSF
-1203 QAEQDKLK
+1203 QSERDKLN
-1211 EKLHQVEMENA
+1211 EELHKVQMENA
-1222 KMQASI
+1222 KLQAGI
-1228 TAKAEMQV
+1228 AAKAEMQV
-1236 ELTKLNQAHLESS
+1236 ELTKMSQAHLESS

-1294 GGFGSSLPM
+1294 GGFGSLLPM
-1303 MAPRNRPL
+1303 MAPRNHALP
-1311 QELKGPADETSPMP
+1311 ELKGPADKTSPMP
-1325 PRVAQEVQ
+1325 PRVAQDVQ

-1338 VERAMK
+1338 VERAIQ
-1344 VCSANQNFDGALAL
+1344 VCSANQNFDVALAL
-1358 QSQGRAIKQ
+1358 QNQGRAIKQ
-1367 TVEEIAVLN
+1367 TVEEIAVLD
-1376 ANLTEFKRVNAFEEA
+1376 ANLIEFKRVNAFEEA

>member
-1 MCSCYSATSES
+1 
-12 AESPYNRVARVTRVL
+12 
-27 HTSCLCHQK
+27 
-36 SYRNVA
+36 
-42 WRVATMPGRPRRESR
+42 
-57 WWAPQGCPAWMTKS
+57 
-71 EVDVLWK
+71 
-78 PEDDLEGEFD
+78 
-88 RAVAEQGESA
+88 
-98 TARRKLMNYFI
+98 
-109 FNSTEIAD
+109 
-117 WQEETDRA
+117 
-125 SWYLRT
+125 
-131 TGSLTLLLLRSKVET
+131 
-146 YKSATYEERGSED
+146 
-159 WMDRLFAASWPSAVA
+159 
-174 PQAAQSGS
+174 
-182 EADDHLSGIDDDSPS
+182 
-197 VANGDDS
+197 
-204 SVQMETNAVAPQ
+204 METN
-216 AAQSGSE
+216 
-223 ADDNLSGIDDDS
+223 
-235 PSVANGD
+235 
-242 DSLVQMETNAV
+242 TV

-309 WSSFAHASANT
+309 WSSFAHASAAASAGKAPASAIT
-320 PSAVASNGKVPAGV
+320 PSAAASNGKAPAL
-334 TTATFDMKGYSIESG
+334 TTATFDMQGYSIESG
-349 KTASKMPAF
+349 KMASMMPAF
-358 QVGHCTNLEELL
+358 QVGDFTDLDEFL
-370 ASSHKK
+370 AASQKK
-376 ARLTEALGQEIE
+376 ARLKEALGQEIE
-388 VKLKP
+388 VQLKP
-393 LMDTGIIINESLRQ
+393 LFDTGIIVHEGLRQ
-407 AWLGDKNG
+407 ARLGDKNG
-415 GNAGKCDSDNS
+415 GNGGKCDSDDS

-441 ASFVAAVIAAAVAN
+441 ASVVAAVIAAAVAN
-455 VEAGNGGQEGK
+455 VEAGNGAQEGK

-476 ASASTSSAAVASASA
+476 ASASASSAAVASASA
-491 SPAAS
+491 SSAAS

-503 TATAKSASKGKQKMT
+503 AAAAKSAGKGKQKFT
-518 PEDKAVDSH
+518 PNKDMAVDSH
-527 VDPYPKPDDSDE
+527 VAPYPKPDDSDE
-539 EDGARRRRN
+539 EDGARWRRS
-548 AGAEARAGHKRTSDA
+548 AGAEASAGHKRTSDA
-563 LEQVAETNVIAMAIL
+563 LEQVVETNVIAMAIL

-604 NHHLVVNIASQ
+604 NHHLVVNITSQ

-653 APICVRREALAR
+653 APICVQREALAR

-679 LCDGQAQKRGHAMLA
+679 LSDCQAQKRGHAMLA

-721 CFTHEATFQKDEAW
+721 CFTHEATFKKDESW
-735 LCDNYPHL
+735 LLDNYPHL

-760 SLADTLLLASVE
+760 SLADSLLLASVE

-787 NSLLQKARHLIIDM
+787 SSLLQKARHVIIDM
-801 QEKRCEDG
+801 QEKLGEDG

-815 HDRSGQPIVNVQQL
+815 HDRAGQPTVNFQQL

-844 FTAGDSGHQG
+844 FNAGDSGHQG
-854 SESVSQLPAVT
+854 SESVSLLPAVT

-872 TTKVSGPASV
+872 TTKGSVPASL
-882 AAGALSS
+882 AAGALSW
-889 APKSAARPA
+889 APKSA

-918 KSSAGSKSTQ
+918 KCSSAGSKSTQ
-928 LAKPKQGLSSLNPKQ
+928 PAKSKQGQSSLNPKQ
-943 GQSSGRYPKMA
+943 GQSSVRNPKMA
-954 VQEDMLDVDT
+954 AKEDIFDADT

-971 SEALGLGGSPTFD
+971 TEALGLGGSPTFD
-984 ALDVAG
+984 SLDLAS
-990 VLKHIDVQAARA
+990 VLKHIDEQAARG

-1032 RMETKAFQA
+1032 KMENRAFQA
-1041 TTLHELRNVERMAL
+1041 TTLDELLNVDRMAR
-1055 SYYEDLVSAMNVL
+1055 SYYEDLISAMNVL

-1093 ENVGRAVSSVMARLE
+1093 DDVVRAVSRGVARLE

-1122 PVHALSLMPPSQPSL
+1122 PVHALSLMPPPPQPSL

-1146 QIAEVGQ
+1146 RIAEVGQ

-1167 TDAKIRDLQKE
+1167 TDARISDLKKE
-1178 LDITKATYEAE
+1178 LEITKATHEAE
-1189 AKHGSKLAAQASSF
+1189 AKHGSKLAELASSF
-1203 QAEQDKLK
+1203 QAQQDKLK

-1222 KMQASI
+1222 KMQASVA
-1228 TAKAEMQV
+1228 AKAEMQV
-1236 ELTKLNQAHLESS
+1236 ELTKMSQAHLESS

-1270 GSSQQVMGAHQGWAA
+1270 GSSQQVMGAHQGWGA

-1294 GGFGSSLPM
+1294 GGFGSLPPM
-1303 MAPRNRPL
+1303 MAPRNLPFK
-1311 QELKGPADETSPMP
+1311 ELKGPADKTSPMP
-1325 PRVAQEVQ
+1325 PGVAQDVQ

-1338 VERAMK
+1338 VERAIK
-1344 VCSANQNFDGALAL
+1344 VCSECQNFDGALAL
-1358 QSQGRAIKQ
+1358 QNQGRAIKQ
-1367 TVEEIAVLN
+1367 TVEEIAVLD
-1376 ANLTEFKRVNAFEEA
+1376 ANVTEFKRVNDFDKAGA
-1391 ATTFRQLDEAVTKLN
+1391 TFRQLEEAVTKLN